1 MEQDFSATY
10 IHRQEIQLTI
20 DGTPVAIEQTR
31 GETTTI
37 FEAAQKCGIVIP
49 TLCHQQ
55 NEKPVGVCRMCVVD
69 IGQRVFAASCVR
81 LIEPGMQ
88 VKTSTEDIKSVRRTL
103 LELLI
108 ADHPSPCARQKL
120 SADCELER
128 LASEAGIK
136 TSPFARR
143 TAPRGHD
150 ESSLAISVDHEAC
163 ILCDRCIRGCNEIR
177 HNFVLARRGK
187 GYQAGIS
194 FDDNLP
200 MGTSSCVSCGEC
212 MVCCPTGALTNKKV
226 IDTNL
231 GQGDVVTLQELQKID
246 VFRGVSGTFLNLNS
260 NAIRRRKYKAGETI
274 CKEGEYGS
282 TAFYIL
288 DGKADVFLSSPMAHV
303 NTKGQQNFFRKL
315 KSVLKPTSRQPSEK
329 EPRKG
334 FIPIDGP
341 VNLAYDHPTAEL
353 EPGDLFGEMTCMN
366 YYPRS
371 ATVRAKT
378 NCTILEMLR
387 NVLDIMRRN
396 RDFRTRVEQNY
407 RKRALESH
415 LRGIPIFSSVTP
427 EFVSYLRDRVELRQY
442 SPGQLICR
450 QGEPAHSFFLVRIGF
465 VKVTESHPGGD
476 LVLAYIGRGGFFG
489 ELSLMGGGI
498 RTANCAALDHVEVV
512 RIRVEDFNLMLDR
525 FPDVRRGLQAVAS
538 ERAAENRQQF
548 AQIQSVPVDSFLAQ
562 GLMEAQSLL
571 VLDLNRCTRCD
582 QCVHACADAHE
593 GVSRLI
599 RDGLRFDH
607 YLVATSCRQCKDPLC
622 MVGCPV
628 GSIRRRNSLEITIED
643 WCIGCG
649 LCANNCP
656 YGNINMH
663 PFQVQAEDPA
673 HPGRK
678 IAEVRTKATACNLCL
693 DHEEPN
699 CVYACPHDAAHRVN
713 PREFFADLAKEAG
726 KGIVRP

>member
-88 VKTSTEDIKSVRRTL
+88 VKTSAEDIESVRRTL

-315 KSVLKPTSRQPSEK
+315 KS
-329 EPRKG
+329 
-334 FIPIDGP
+334 
-341 VNLAYDHPTAEL
+341 
-353 EPGDLFGEMTCMN
+353 
-366 YYPRS
+366 
-371 ATVRAKT
+371 
-378 NCTILEMLR
+378 
-387 NVLDIMRRN
+387 
-396 RDFRTRVEQNY
+396 
-407 RKRALESH
+407 
-415 LRGIPIFSSVTP
+415 
-427 EFVSYLRDRVELRQY
+427 
-442 SPGQLICR
+442 
-450 QGEPAHSFFLVRIGF
+450 
-465 VKVTESHPGGD
+465 
-476 LVLAYIGRGGFFG
+476 
-489 ELSLMGGGI
+489 
-498 RTANCAALDHVEVV
+498 
-512 RIRVEDFNLMLDR
+512 
-525 FPDVRRGLQAVAS
+525 
-538 ERAAENRQQF
+538 
-548 AQIQSVPVDSFLAQ
+548 
-562 GLMEAQSLL
+562 
-571 VLDLNRCTRCD
+571 
-582 QCVHACADAHE
+582 
-593 GVSRLI
+593 
-599 RDGLRFDH
+599 
-607 YLVATSCRQCKDPLC
+607 
-622 MVGCPV
+622 
-628 GSIRRRNSLEITIED
+628 
-643 WCIGCG
+643 
-649 LCANNCP
+649 
-656 YGNINMH
+656 
-663 PFQVQAEDPA
+663 
-673 HPGRK
+673 
-678 IAEVRTKATACNLCL
+678 
-693 DHEEPN
+693 
-699 CVYACPHDAAHRVN
+699 
-713 PREFFADLAKEAG
+713 
-726 KGIVRP
+726 